1 MSAKGRVMGT
11 SAEHGPR
18 DDLARYVHDAMREQA
33 LSFRR
38 IAVRAID
45 PASGQRLGFQWISKL
60 AGGGMSKAPDPWQL
74 RALAAGLGVPEDAI
88 KELAARQWLDYE
100 VAQVALGDT
109 DWAFYLQ
116 ARDLPEEDKT
126 TLRVLVHEFV
136 RRQEE
141 RARKGGSAGEA
152 RA

>member
-1 MSAKGRVMGT
+1 MST

-18 DDLARYVHDAMREQA
+18 DDLARYVQDALHEQG

-38 IAVRAID
+38 VAVRATD
-45 PASGQRLGFQWISKL
+45 PETGQRLGFQWISKL
-60 AGGGMSKAPDPWQL
+60 AGGGLSKAPDPWQL
-74 RALAAGLGVPEDAI
+74 RALAAGLGVPDDAV

-116 ARDLPEEDKT
+116 ARDLPDEDKE
-126 TLRVLVHEFV
+126 TLRVLVREFV
-136 RRQEE
+136 RRQEG
-141 RARKGGSAGEA
+141 RSRKGTAGEA
-152 RA
+152 PA